1 MRFFLYAIAALVLF
15 TGSAAAQQPITVRV
29 VKVEKL
35 SGDVLEGASGAW
47 FTFNLVMRSSEGT
60 VYHIHSKCV
69 LTTRDIQISCANLTV
84 PHAGREYRVRL
95 YTSAIGFSDDNLLYE
110 IDSEEAQVCK

>member
-1 MRFFLYAIAALVLF
+1 MRFLLSIAALVLF
-15 TGSAAAQQPITVRV
+15 TGGAAAQQPITVRA

-35 SGDVLEGASGAW
+35 SGDVLEDASGAW
-47 FTFNLVMRSSEGT
+47 FTFNLVLRSSQGT
-60 VYHIHSKCV
+60 VYHIHSKCI

-95 YTSAIGFSDDNLLYE
+95 YTTAIGFSDDNLLYD
-110 IDSEEAQVCK
+110 IDSEEAEACK